1 VGLQWMHMD
10 TAKQRKRAKMKN
22 KEPID
27 ADILREA
34 CEACGVEVYE
44 DEDGPAG
51 IIIPKMSSR
60 EDIENMFY
68 NLEKYI
74 EDRKKIH

>member
-1 VGLQWMHMD
+1 MGLILKDTD
-10 TAKQRKRAKMKN
+10 TAKQRKIRKMKN

-34 CEACGVEVYE
+34 CEACGVEIYE

-74 EDRKKIH
+74 EDRKKTH